1 VYVCMHVCMYVC
13 MCVCMCW
20 TQHMPILTPGMGL
33 RMCVYVVVYI
43 GVYVVVYIGMYV
55 CVHIPT
61 SELTEFC

>member
-1 VYVCMHVCMYVC
+1 
-13 MCVCMCW
+13 
-20 TQHMPILTPGMGL
+20 MPILTPGMGL